1 MAKFTCR
8 CGKTL
13 STTVHPND
21 VVLHLYTDS
30 EFDAITESDG
40 KLEDLPL
47 PKYDVWRCPECK
59 RIYFFEENKA
69 VQTYVLE
76 PETQVKTPGENSP

>member
-1 MAKFTCR
+1 MAKMLCR

-13 STTVHPND
+13 SNSLCPND
-21 VVLHLYTDS
+21 VQLRVYTDS
-30 EFDAITESDG
+30 EFETIIQSDG

-47 PKYDVWRCPECK
+47 PEYDVWRCPECK

-76 PETQVKTPGENSP
+76 PEPKVEMPGENST

>member
-21 VVLHLYTDS
+21 VVSHLYTDS
-30 EFDAITESDG
+30 EFDAITQSDG

-69 VQTYVLE
+69 IQTYVLE
-76 PETQVKTPGENSP
+76 PETQVKMPGENSP